1 MDERVEEMKG
11 GEKMGRDSEMTR
23 PMAEEGSKIVLKYL
37 RGEVDGSEKV
47 KIALAS
53 VQTHVKMKATES
65 NEDTNKLGLVKMIYV
80 DPKVRE
86 AYIKKSMPYMLPDKK

>member
-1 MDERVEEMKG
+1 
-11 GEKMGRDSEMTR
+11 
-23 PMAEEGSKIVLKYL
+23 
-37 RGEVDGSEKV
+37 
-47 KIALAS
+47 
-53 VQTHVKMKATES
+53 MKATES